1 MSFPATGFHLNQSST
16 HDQDHIV
23 CEIYWP
29 SPSNHYDAERACCLI
44 VCPSG
49 KYDHV
54 VSAGESTSFWGLH
67 RLSSVL
73 VGCITMDS
81 ILRKLQELTKEAERA
96 HQELKE
102 KEATQREREA
112 FQRETPE
119 FQSPS
124 RKRARRDH
132 RSGGSPKVVTYNLP
146 TDPATVKVLSNFL
159 NFDPTFIMTSYATS
173 DKKHWKSMTEIVTKS
188 HQ

>member
-1 MSFPATGFHLNQSST
+1 
-16 HDQDHIV
+16 
-23 CEIYWP
+23 
-29 SPSNHYDAERACCLI
+29 
-44 VCPSG
+44 
-49 KYDHV
+49 
-54 VSAGESTSFWGLH
+54 
-67 RLSSVL
+67 
-73 VGCITMDS
+73 MDS

-146 TDPATVKVLSNFL
+146 TDPATVKVLPNFL

-173 DKKHWKSMTEIVTKS
+173 DKKH
-188 HQ
+188 

>member
-1 MSFPATGFHLNQSST
+1 
-16 HDQDHIV
+16 
-23 CEIYWP
+23 
-29 SPSNHYDAERACCLI
+29 
-44 VCPSG
+44 
-49 KYDHV
+49 
-54 VSAGESTSFWGLH
+54 
-67 RLSSVL
+67 
-73 VGCITMDS
+73 MDS

-173 DKKHWKSMTEIVTKS
+173 DKKH
-188 HQ
+188 